1 VIRDHLLQQQIRLA
15 AILGER
21 EQERIRLAAILG
33 EREQERE
40 RKGIK
45 HVQIFRNGSR
55 FPGCIT

>member
-1 VIRDHLLQQQIRLA
+1 LA

-40 RKGIK
+40 RIEEGY
-45 HVQIFRNGSR
+45 
-55 FPGCIT
+55 